1 MALAQF
7 LHGSYFAIENPI
19 RLLDR
24 WLNSYCHDCRVRLG
38 EKELLVKW
46 SARAGEALAKRSE
59 PLIIEMQLY
68 FSCVVK
74 KRVIFHDQVN
84 FETLAVNDR
93 IQIAFRSIKSAK
105 CDPQEFARNY
115 PAGGLLE
122 SPAAAKM
129 IPSWLGLDFRQ
140 GQWQAEFGY
149 KAPG

>member
-1 MALAQF
+1 MALARF

-24 WLNSYCHDCRVRLG
+24 WLNSYCHECRVRLG

-46 SARAGEALAKRSE
+46 SARAERALSYKSE
-59 PLIIEMQLY
+59 SLIVEMQLY

-115 PAGGLLE
+115 PAGGVLE